1 MTTND
6 EKKVT
11 NEKPVSL
18 FPLDFKE
25 AVAAIMKVKPPK
37 EKKPAKKKRKSKK

>member
-1 MTTND
+1 MAEKKKNNK

-18 FPLDFKE
+18 FPLSLKE
-25 AVAAIMKVKPPK
+25 ALQGLLQTKPPK
-37 EKKPAKKKRKSKK
+37 SKSKPE